1 MLYKFI
7 HKLFLY
13 LNTIKYLD
21 LRQITYQIIYLF
33 PRLNLPRFGTLCEVT
48 RGDFKY
54 TYHKVKYTRCIHDN
68 KIFEFLNYRIVCEL
82 DKIWLK
88 NSLPKLWQ
96 YNLHYLNDLKH
107 NESVLGNKQHKA
119 LVRSWIKNNPAN
131 SSIGWDP
138 YPLSIR
144 IVNLIKWNSYVGIKD
159 TDIIQSLA
167 TQVNSL
173 ENRLEYHIGGNHL
186 LANAK
191 ALIFAGCFFQGL
203 NAEKWRKK
211 GTKILFKELPKQI
224 LSDGGHYERSP
235 MYHALVLEDLLDLKN
250 LALNNQ
256 CLFEECN
263 KFLDI
268 LSNVIDKMLFWLNSM
283 THPDGEIPFFND
295 AAFSVALSPQ
305 DINSYARHLGQNIQP
320 VPNGIIHLQQSGYV
334 RLKLGKFTLFVDV
347 APVGPDNLP
356 AHAHADTLSYELSV
370 GKRRIIVNSGT
381 SVYENSNLRD
391 YQRSTQAHSTVEI
404 DGVNSS
410 EVWGS
415 FRVARRAKVFGLQIV
430 TSKED
435 ILIMASHQGYK
446 TPKNPCFH
454 KRTWHITMKHLE
466 IIDEISGNFTNA
478 ISRHFLHPDVTVDEQ
493 HKFER
498 KIDLGSVIIESYE
511 NVLIDKRS
519 HWFPQFG
526 VKIPNKCI
534 VARLNSES
542 SSNRL
547 QIRFSC

>member
-1 MLYKFI
+1 MLSK
-7 HKLFLY
+7 KLFKLIIY
-13 LNTIKYLD
+13 INTIKYLN
-21 LRQITYQIIYLF
+21 LSQIIYRLIYFF
-33 PRLNLPRFGTLCEVT
+33 PRLNLYRFKNLNVHV
-48 RGDFKY
+48 RSNFRY
-54 TYHKVKYTRCIHDN
+54 TYINIEYLKCIKDN
-68 KIFEFLNYRIVCEL
+68 RIFTFLNHRIESDL
-82 DKIWLK
+82 DKVWSLK
-88 NSLPKLWQ
+88 SLPKLWK
-96 YNLHYLNDLKH
+96 YNLHYLNDLKCVDTPFGA
-107 NESVLGNKQHKA
+107 EQHQT
-119 LVRSWIKNNPAN
+119 LVRSWIKHNPPYN
-131 SSIGWDP
+131 SVGWEP

-144 IVNLIKWNSYVGIKD
+144 IVNLIKWSAYTCLQNTEISRSI
-159 TDIIQSLA
+159 A
-167 TQVNSL
+167 TQVNCL
-173 ENRLEYHIGGNHL
+173 ENNIEYHIGGNHL
-186 LANAK
+186 ITNAK
-191 ALIFAGCFFQGL
+191 ALIFAGCFFQGP

-211 GTKILFKELPKQI
+211 GTRILMRELKKQI

-256 CLFEECN
+256 FLFEECN

-305 DINSYARHLGQNIQP
+305 DINSYAKHLGQNIQP
-320 VPNGIIHLQQSGYV
+320 VPHGVIHLQQSGYV

-430 TSKED
+430 TSKKD

-446 TPKNPCFH
+446 RLKNPCFH
-454 KRTWHITMKHLE
+454 KRTWHITKKHLE

-478 ISRHFLHPDVTVDEQ
+478 ISRHFLHPDVTVEER

-498 KIDLGSVIIESYE
+498 KIDLGSVIMESYE
-511 NVLIDKRS
+511 NVLIDERS

-542 SSNRL
+542 ASNRL

>member
-1 MLYKFI
+1 MLI
-7 HKLFLY
+7 VL
-13 LNTIKYLD
+13 IKYLD
-21 LRQITYQIIYLF
+21 LKQIIYRIIYLF
-33 PRLNLPRFGTLCEVT
+33 PRLNLYS
-48 RGDFKY
+48 FKY
-54 TYHKVKYTRCIHDN
+54 LNVYVRSEFRYTHVNLVYLKSIKDN
-68 KIFEFLNYRIVCEL
+68 RIFTFLNYRIESEL
-82 DKIWLK
+82 DKVWSL
-88 NSLPKLWQ
+88 NSLPKLWK
-96 YNLHYLNDLKH
+96 YNLHYLNDLKCVDTPFCI
-107 NESVLGNKQHKA
+107 EQYQT
-119 LVRSWIKNNPAN
+119 LVQSWIEHNPPYY
-131 SSIGWDP
+131 SIGWEP

-144 IVNLIKWNSYVGIKD
+144 IVNLIKWSAYSGLQNTEIS
-159 TDIIQSLA
+159 QSIA
-167 TQVNSL
+167 AQVNCL
-173 ENRLEYHIGGNHL
+173 ENNIEYHIGGNHL
-186 LANAK
+186 IANAK

-203 NAEKWRKK
+203 NAEKWHKK
-211 GTKILFKELPKQI
+211 GTRILMRELQKQI

-250 LALNNQ
+250 LTLNNQ

-295 AAFSVALSPQ
+295 AAFLVALSPQ
-305 DINSYARHLGQNIQP
+305 DINSYAKHLGQNIQP

-430 TSKED
+430 TSKDD

-446 TPKNPCFH
+446 TLKNPCFH
-454 KRTWHITMKHLE
+454 KRTWHITKKHLE

-478 ISRHFLHPDVTVDEQ
+478 ISRHFLHPDVSVYEW

-511 NVLIDKRS
+511 NVLFDKRT

-534 VARLNSES
+534 VSLLNSQS